1 MLPIKNVINENL
13 CVPGLRTVEKND
25 YIAIN
30 IRILMR
36 RALLSSL
43 IIFISI
49 FVIKAQQDP
58 QFSQNSLNQLAVNPG
73 YAGSSNVINA
83 SLLYRYQWVGFPGAP
98 VTTVFNADATV
109 HLIGNN
115 DGVGITIMNDAIGYE
130 KNVSVGLMYSW
141 RTQLG
146 EGKLGSGICLGLMN
160 KNLKPGWTSVDGNDL
175 VNLSDP
181 LIPKQEVN
189 GILADIGAGL
199 FYEHRDYFLAL
210 SAKHINQPSF
220 SYELAGKYSM
230 QRHYYFMG
238 GYNLRM
244 NNEMFEL
251 LPTFFLKTD
260 ATTYQVDLDLTL
272 EYDKRL
278 WCGLGYRPGDAV
290 ILMMGAELRNGIKFG
305 YAYDISTSAL
315 SRYNSGSHEVYLA
328 YSVLLG
334 KKKTHK
340 YKSVRFL

>member
-1 MLPIKNVINENL
+1 MK
-13 CVPGLRTVEKND
+13 
-25 YIAIN
+25 
-30 IRILMR
+30 
-36 RALLSSL
+36 RASLSSL
-43 IIFISI
+43 MLFISI

-58 QFSQNSLNQLAVNPG
+58 QFSQNNLNQLAVNPG
-73 YAGSSNVINA
+73 YAGSSNVINV
-83 SLLYRYQWVGFPGAP
+83 SLLNRYQWVGFPGAP
-98 VTTVFNADATV
+98 VTTVFNTDATLR
-109 HLIGNN
+109 LIGNN
-115 DGVGITIMNDAIGYE
+115 DGMGITIMNDVIGYE
-130 KNVSVGLMYSW
+130 KNVSVSLMYCW
-141 RTQLG
+141 RTQVG
-146 EGKLGSGICLGLMN
+146 EGKLGSGISLGLMN
-160 KNLKPGWTSVDGNDL
+160 KNLKPDWTSVDGNEL

-181 LIPKQEVN
+181 AIPKQEVN

-199 FYEHRDYFLAL
+199 FYQHKDYYLSL

-230 QRHYYFMG
+230 RRHYYFMG
-238 GYNLRM
+238 GYNFRM

-260 ATTYQVDLDLTL
+260 AAAYQVDLNMIVQ
-272 EYDKRL
+272 YDKRL
-278 WCGLGYRPGDAV
+278 WGGLGYRLDDAV
-290 ILMMGAELRNGIKFG
+290 ILTMGAELWNGIKFG

>member
-1 MLPIKNVINENL
+1 MK
-13 CVPGLRTVEKND
+13 R
-25 YIAIN
+25 AI
-30 IRILMR
+30 
-36 RALLSSL
+36 LSSFIL
-43 IIFISI
+43 FISI
-49 FVIKAQQDP
+49 FVSKAQQDP
-58 QFSQNSLNQLAVNPG
+58 QFSQNKLNQLAVNPG
-73 YAGSSNVINA
+73 YAGSSNVINF
-83 SLLYRYQWVGFPGAP
+83 SLLNRYQWVGFPGAP
-98 VTTVFNADATV
+98 VTTVFNADATLR
-109 HLIGNN
+109 LIGKN
-115 DGVGITIMNDAIGYE
+115 DGLGLSIMNDAIGYE

-141 RTQLG
+141 RTEVG
-146 EGKLGSGICLGLMN
+146 GGKLGSGISLGLMN
-160 KNLKPGWTSVDGNDL
+160 KNLKPDWISVDGNDL

-181 LIPKQEVN
+181 AIPKQEVN

-199 FYEHRDYFLAL
+199 FYQHKDYFLAL

-230 QRHYYFMG
+230 RIHYYLMG
-238 GYNLRM
+238 GYNFRL

-260 ATTYQVDLDLTL
+260 ATAYQVDLNMIVQ
-272 EYDKRL
+272 YDKRL
-278 WCGLGYRPGDAV
+278 WGGFGYRPGDAV
-290 ILMMGAELRNGIKFG
+290 ILIMGAELRNGIKFG

-315 SRYNSGSHEVYLA
+315 SRYNSGSHEVFLA